1 MYIIKQAPSGGGE
14 LVWGALNGIE
24 KGRYNPSRTVVKAF
38 QERIGISFPNSYGL
52 LFQRMASKLSSWR
65 CSKRRTKQITKHDKQ
80 VVKTSGKGLSHF
92 DAAGFF
98 VMYAKFCGC

>member
-1 MYIIKQAPSGGGE
+1 MEESLYGVPSMGLRKVDIILPGQWSKPFK
-14 LVWGALNGIE
+14 
-24 KGRYNPSRTVVKAF
+24 KGLASP
-38 QERIGISFPNSYGL
+38 IPNSYGL